1 MASYGLLNQA
11 EEGTISSLYHDL
23 LLLLTSFALLDEY
36 HKARLLNVEER
47 PLKRILKRLLPSESP
62 IVNFSL
68 PPTPSPEGSDSDAI
82 ALHESDRS
90 EKRKKT
96 HHFYDDASL
105 DYAAGDSSGV
115 RMQFLQKSNEE
126 ERARYGTEK
135 DRILST
141 MHDVRSSTAELRTQ
155 LEEAQRVLALRKSY
169 DDLTDKIT
177 TNRLLKPREDQDKDY
192 AKTWSERREQF
203 GRIVEEGMQLRRLIR
218 DEKEEVERR
227 EGMQEGEDGDD
238 AEATSKGKAS
248 AATSPHPDT
257 DNGATPQ
264 TSQDESS
271 RLQVDKGSMRSETPL
286 RQVTSVSGTAES
298 TEDVDDTN
306 MDEGEIAG
314 EDEGEHSDELEEGE
328 ELGDD
333 HMNGHM
339 DTR

>member
-11 EEGTISSLYHDL
+11 EEGTISS
-23 LLLLTSFALLDEY
+23 F
-36 HKARLLNVEER
+36 
-47 PLKRILKRLLPSESP
+47 
-62 IVNFSL
+62 
-68 PPTPSPEGSDSDAI
+68 
-82 ALHESDRS
+82 
-90 EKRKKT
+90 
-96 HHFYDDASL
+96 
-105 DYAAGDSSGV
+105 GV

-177 TNRLLKPREDQDKDY
+177 TNRLLKPREDQESNLQKLRSEIAELEKESKDY

-328 ELGDD
+328 ELG
-333 HMNGHM
+333 M
-339 DTR
+339 TT